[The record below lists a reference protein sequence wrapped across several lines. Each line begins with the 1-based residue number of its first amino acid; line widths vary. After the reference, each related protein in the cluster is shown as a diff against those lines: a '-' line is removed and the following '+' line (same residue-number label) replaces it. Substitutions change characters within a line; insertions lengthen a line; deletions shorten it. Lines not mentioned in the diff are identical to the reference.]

1 MGTIE
6 VFQIQKLCP
15 NPADPIAR
23 ELVRL
28 GSYISY
34 KQRIADKFL
43 LDLAFI
49 IKMNISKILFDA
61 PRAGSSSRITY
72 KLTQYLGLTL
82 LYQNMYDPSP
92 VVPIDKLYH
101 NVTFSFSINI

>member
-1 MGTIE
+1 
-6 VFQIQKLCP
+6 
-15 NPADPIAR
+15 
-23 ELVRL
+23 VRL

-34 KQRIADKFL
+34 KQRFADKFL
-43 LDLAFI
+43 LDLSI
-49 IKMNISKILFDA
+49 YSQDNIQNLFHV

-92 VVPIDKLYH
+92 IVPIDKLYH